1 MNISGVEEFEKEK
14 KKIIEIFSNIL
25 RAFATE
31 AIKDNFAGKSYS
43 VPIIFETSMHEQ
55 SEITLEGTISEYS
68 NYIIDPFHDDLTE
81 SSLYSNFLKA
91 LSRIAAY
98 NHSISNVSEKI
109 LFISN
114 KGDKY
119 ALQNIP
125 SKDEID
131 SYLAKLV
138 YYYDLMKKVPVPITK
153 RFMDKV
159 LVACCKKDPKTP
171 EELFYEEN
179 LEIFK

>member
-1 MNISGVEEFEKEK
+1 M
-14 KKIIEIFSNIL
+14 
-25 RAFATE
+25 
-31 AIKDNFAGKSYS
+31 
-43 VPIIFETSMHEQ
+43 
-55 SEITLEGTISEYS
+55 
-68 NYIIDPFHDDLTE
+68 
-81 SSLYSNFLKA
+81 
-91 LSRIAAY
+91 SRIAAY

-179 LEIFK
+179 LEIFKYEDEATYLFKDYQSLQNLCEKQKEIVFEFADSIVEMYKSMRIVKEEL